1 MSKVAPTA
9 KADAAAAFA
18 KGLEGVIGG
27 QTAVCSIEQD
37 KLIYR
42 GYEIHDLAEHA
53 SFEEAAF
60 LLLEGHKPSKDELA
74 RFKKEVIAERALPS
88 AVVSFIESA
97 GGWLASGRA
106 VPMDVLRTAVSI
118 LGHTDP
124 DCQDNSAAAN
134 LRKAKRLLA
143 KIPTIVGHMQ
153 CVIDGR
159 GLVGRE
165 TGGDAGLSHA
175 GNLLYLMTG
184 QKPTVEQVR
193 VMDVSLILY
202 AEHEFNAST
211 FTSRVIAGTLSDMHS
226 AVSGAIGALKGPLH
240 GGANEAAMD
249 MLKEILKDVG
259 ADGIGTP
266 KVDAWMEQAFTSKRK
281 LMGFGHRVYKNGDH
295 RAGILHKLGKHMAGT
310 LSGTYGGIPATR
322 WFDLGEQVQK
332 IMLVKKNIHPNV
344 DFPCGM
350 TYFTMGIPVPQYT
363 PIFVASRITGWC
375 AHVMEQHGDNRLIR
389 PLSIYTGPAEKK
401 WVQ

>member
-53 SFEEAAF
+53 SFEEVAF

-134 LRKAKRLLA
+134 LRKAKRVLA

-184 QKPTVEQVR
+184 QKPTAEQVR

-310 LSGTYGGIPATR
+310 LPGTYGGIPATR

-332 IMLVKKNIHPNV
+332 IMLAKKNIHPNV